1 MKPWTL
7 PGVVLVLLGC
17 AVLAVGRFTYTTEKP
32 VVEIGP
38 LKASVA
44 EQHSIALPDYAGF
57 GLIVVG
63 GLLVLM
69 ARRNA

>member
-7 PGVVLVLLGC
+7 AGVVLVLLGC
-17 AVLAVGRFTYTTEKP
+17 AVLAVGRFSYTTQKP

-38 LKASVA
+38 LKATVA
-44 EQHSIALPDYAGF
+44 EKHKVAMPDIAGI

-69 ARRNA
+69 VRRNT